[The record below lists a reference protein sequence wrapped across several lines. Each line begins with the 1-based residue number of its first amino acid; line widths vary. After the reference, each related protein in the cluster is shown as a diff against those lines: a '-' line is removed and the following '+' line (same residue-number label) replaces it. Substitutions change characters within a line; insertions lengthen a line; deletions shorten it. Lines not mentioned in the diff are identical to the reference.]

1 MYRRPPSPHPNKLG
15 TIFEESE
22 LSSSSTLTFTST
34 TNEKSNDL
42 LEQLLDELKS
52 IKKELNEINTRLKK
66 QDNVFKKNMHR
77 KSK

>member
-15 TIFEESE
+15 TSSE
-22 LSSSSTLTFTST
+22 ISKSLSPIPETST
-34 TNEKSNDL
+34 TITNETSKDL

-52 IKKELNEINTRLKK
+52 IKKELTEINTRLIK
-66 QDNVFKKNMHR
+66 QERTTKKNIHR

>member
-1 MYRRPPSPHPNKLG
+1 MYRRPLSPHPNKLG
-15 TIFEESE
+15 TILEDSE
-22 LSSSSTLTFTST
+22 LSSTSLTST
-34 TNEKSNDL
+34 TNEKSKDL

-66 QDNVFKKNMHR
+66 QDSIFKKNMHR

>member
-1 MYRRPPSPHPNKLG
+1 MYRRPPSPHPDKLG
-15 TIFEESE
+15 TILEDSES
-22 LSSSSTLTFTST
+22 SSSSTLTFTST
-34 TNEKSNDL
+34 TNEKSKDL

-66 QDNVFKKNMHR
+66 QDSVFKKNMHR

>member
-1 MYRRPPSPHPNKLG
+1 MYRRPLSPHPDKLG
-15 TIFEESE
+15 TILEDSE
-22 LSSSSTLTFTST
+22 SSTLTFTST
-34 TNEKSNDL
+34 TNEKSKDL

-66 QDNVFKKNMHR
+66 QDIVIKRNMQR

>member
-22 LSSSSTLTFTST
+22 LSSSLTST

-42 LEQLLDELKS
+42 IEQLLDELKS